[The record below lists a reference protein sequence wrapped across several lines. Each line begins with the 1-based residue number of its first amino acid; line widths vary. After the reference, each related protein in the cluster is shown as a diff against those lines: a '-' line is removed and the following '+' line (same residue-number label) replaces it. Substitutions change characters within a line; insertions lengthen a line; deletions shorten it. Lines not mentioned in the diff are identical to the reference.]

1 MDESVRILLIED
13 NPAFSRLIRELLV
26 EGDLA
31 FDLLASSNLQDGLE
45 NLVDG
50 NFDIVLLDLG
60 LPDSTGLETLISVR
74 KSRPDIAVI
83 VLTGQDNE
91 ETGLLATQA
100 GAQDYLVKGR
110 VSSWFLVRSIR
121 YAIERKRFESRLEYL
136 ATHDDLTGLAN
147 RQLFN
152 YTLSLAIERSRRE
165 QYAHAMHN
173 KIAVMLLDLD
183 NFKLI
188 NDTYGH
194 IHGDSFLR
202 AVALRLQNCV
212 RKTDTVARMGGD
224 EFTLVVEEIQ
234 DWEDVLPIAE
244 KVLATLNE
252 PFLLEDSHIQTTA
265 SIGISVFPD
274 DGTTPET
281 LLQYADIAMYVAKH
295 DHNSFQFY
303 SQPEKGRA
311 VE

>member
-1 MDESVRILLIED
+1 MDEHIRILLIED
-13 NPAFSRLIRELLV
+13 SIGFGRLIRELLV
-26 EGDLA
+26 ESA
-31 FDLLASSNLQDGLE
+31 FDSDLQVASSMKEGLE
-45 NLVDG
+45 VLVDG
-50 NFDIVLLDLG
+50 NFDIVLLDM
-60 LPDSTGLETLISVR
+60 SEGLENLISVR

-165 QYAHAMHN
+165 QYDHSGHG

-188 NDTYGH
+188 NDSYGH

-202 AVALRLQNCV
+202 AVAMRLQNCV
-212 RKTDTVARMGGD
+212 RKSDTVARMGGD
-224 EFTLVVEEIQ
+224 EFTLVVEDIQ
-234 DWEDVLPIAE
+234 SWQDVSPIAE
-244 KVLATLNE
+244 KVLASLNE
-252 PFLLEDSHIQTTA
+252 PFLLEGHRIKTTA
-265 SIGISVFPD
+265 SIGISLYPE
-274 DGTTPET
+274 DGLTPET
-281 LLQYADIAMYVAKH
+281 LLQYADIAMYIAKQ
-295 DHNSFQFY
+295 DHNSYQYY
-303 SQPEKGRA
+303 SRPGEGQVLE
-311 VE
+311 